1 MRILLPLT
9 LPTLLTRLLKGT
21 DVTSPRLAARPTP
34 APQRP
39 YVFPEVRKLE
49 LSGGKVVAAHLPG
62 QPLAWLGVMLG
73 GGALAEPAPSTG
85 GVALDGLSRAT
96 VSLLDEGTENYT
108 ADQFGAAVES
118 LGGNW
123 GVDSGWQSTKVTIN
137 LPVTRATAGAELVA
151 EAIRRPAFRD
161 TDTRRFLSDLTS
173 AKREQFARPGL
184 RAQQALRKAVYG
196 EQARYGRLPGG
207 TPESTAALDGAAV
220 RAFHEQWL
228 RGPGVLLVAGD
239 LDVIDLEAL
248 AAVVFAGARADA
260 PSTPD
265 GDAPLPDQTRLTIAD
280 RPGAVQSTL
289 RIGHPVLTRT
299 ELAASGVDIVALRV
313 ASTILGGSFSSRL
326 NHELREVKGY
336 TYGAHSSF
344 DLGRPQGFYS
354 MTTEVQTDST
364 VPAVADTL
372 RIIRE
377 FFDGG
382 ATEAELELTRAYL
395 AGATPI
401 GLQSPGA
408 VGERL
413 IEMTRHGLPGDFVT
427 TEHARLLEVTLDEVN
442 TNLREVLRPA
452 DLVVAVEGDESVFGT
467 ELAKA
472 VREA

>member
-1 MRILLPLT
+1 M
-9 LPTLLTRLLKGT
+9 
-21 DVTSPRLAARPTP
+21 TSPRLASRP
-34 APQRP
+34 APAAQRP

-49 LSGGKVVAAHLPG
+49 LSGGRVVAAHLPG

-73 GGALAEPAPSTG
+73 GGALAEPVPAADA
-85 GVALDGLSRAT
+85 VALDGLSRAT
-96 VSLLDEGTENYT
+96 ASLLDEGTENYT
-108 ADQFGAAVES
+108 ADEFGAAVES
-118 LGGNW
+118 LGGHW
-123 GVDSGWQSTKVTIN
+123 GVDSGWQSTKVTID
-137 LPVTRATAGAELVA
+137 LPVSRAQAGVGLLA
-151 EAIRRPAFRD
+151 EAVRRPAFREV
-161 TDTRRFLSDLTS
+161 DTRRFLGDLAS
-173 AKREQFARPGL
+173 AKREQFARPGV
-184 RAQQALRKAVYG
+184 RAQQALRNALYG
-196 EQARYGRLPGG
+196 DRSRYGRLAGG

-239 LDVIDLEAL
+239 LDVLDLEAL
-248 AAVVFAGARADA
+248 AAVVFADAAAEAPRTPGADA
-260 PSTPD
+260 
-265 GDAPLPDQTRLTIAD
+265 ALPDSKRLTIAD

-289 RIGHPVLTRT
+289 RIGHPVPTRT
-299 ELAASGVDIVALRV
+299 DLMAAGVDVVALRL

-344 DLGRPQGFYS
+344 DLGRPQGLYAVS
-354 MTTEVQTDST
+354 TEVQTDST
-364 VPAVADTL
+364 APAVADAL

-382 ATEAELELTRAYL
+382 ATAAELELTRAYL

-413 IEMTRHGLPGDFVT
+413 IEMTRHDLPGDFVT
-427 TEHARLLEVTLDEVN
+427 SEHARLLEVTLDEVN
-442 TNLREVLRPA
+442 ATLRSVLRPQ
-452 DLVVAVEGDESVFGT
+452 DLVVAVEGDESVFGA

>member
-1 MRILLPLT
+1 
-9 LPTLLTRLLKGT
+9 
-21 DVTSPRLAARPTP
+21 
-34 APQRP
+34 
-39 YVFPEVRKLE
+39 VRKLE
-49 LSGGKVVAAHLPG
+49 LSGGRVVAAHLPG

-73 GGALAEPAPSTG
+73 GGALAEPVPAPDA
-85 GVALDGLSRAT
+85 VALDGLSRAT
-96 VSLLDEGTENYT
+96 ASLLDEGTENYT
-108 ADQFGAAVES
+108 ADEFGAAVES
-118 LGGNW
+118 LGGHW
-123 GVDSGWQSTKVTIN
+123 GVDSGWQSTKVTID
-137 LPVTRATAGAELVA
+137 LPVSRAQAGVGLLA
-151 EAIRRPAFRD
+151 EAVRRPAFREV
-161 TDTRRFLSDLTS
+161 DTRRFLSDLAS
-173 AKREQFARPGL
+173 AKREQFARPGV
-184 RAQQALRKAVYG
+184 RAQQALRNALYG
-196 EQARYGRLPGG
+196 DQARYGRLAGG

-239 LDVIDLEAL
+239 LDVLDLEAL
-248 AAVVFAGARADA
+248 AAVVFADA
-260 PSTPD
+260 AAQAPRTPD
-265 GDAPLPDQTRLTIAD
+265 AEAALPDPRRLAIAD

-289 RIGHPVLTRT
+289 RIGHPVPTRT
-299 ELAASGVDIVALRV
+299 DLMAAGVDVVALRL

-344 DLGRPQGFYS
+344 DLGRPQGLYAVS
-354 MTTEVQTDST
+354 TEVQTDST
-364 VPAVADTL
+364 APAVADAL

-382 ATEAELELTRAYL
+382 ATAAELELTRAYL

-413 IEMTRHGLPGDFVT
+413 IEMTRHDLPGDFVT

-442 TNLREVLRPA
+442 ATLRTVLRPQ
-452 DLVVAVEGDESVFGT
+452 DLVVAVEGDESVFGA

>member
-1 MRILLPLT
+1 M
-9 LPTLLTRLLKGT
+9 
-21 DVTSPRLAARPTP
+21 TSPRLASRPAA

-39 YVFPEVRKLE
+39 YVFPEVRR
-49 LSGGKVVAAHLPG
+49 LSLAGGEVLAAHLPG
-62 QPLAWLGVMLG
+62 QPLAWLGVVLG
-73 GGALAEPAPSTG
+73 GGALAEPAPAG
-85 GVALDGLSRAT
+85 AGAALDGLSRAT
-96 VSLLDEGTENYT
+96 ASLLDEGTENYT
-108 ADQFGAAVES
+108 ADEFGAAVES
-118 LGGNW
+118 LGGHW

-137 LPVTRATAGAELVA
+137 VPVGRVGAGADLLT
-151 EAIRRPAFRD
+151 EAVRRPAFREV
-161 TDTRRFLSDLTS
+161 DTRRFLSDLAS
-173 AKREQFARPGL
+173 AKREQFARPGM
-184 RAQQALRKAVYG
+184 RAQQALRGAVYG

-228 RGPGVLLVAGD
+228 RGPGTLLVAAD
-239 LDVIDLEAL
+239 LDVVDLEAL
-248 AAVVFAGARADA
+248 AAVVFADA
-260 PSTPD
+260 SAAAPRTPD
-265 GDAPLPDQTRLTIAD
+265 GEAPLAEQQKLTIAD

-289 RIGHPVLTRT
+289 RIGHPLLTRT
-299 ELAASGVDIVALRV
+299 ELTAAGVDIVALRV

-354 MTTEVQTDST
+354 MSAEVQTNST

-377 FFDGG
+377 FFEGG
-382 ATEAELELTRAYL
+382 ATVDELELTRAYL

-413 IEMTRHGLPGDFVT
+413 IEMLRHGLPGDFVT
-427 TEHARLLEVTLDEVN
+427 TEHARLLEVTLDEVD
-442 TNLREVLRPA
+442 TALRSVLRPQ
-452 DLVVAVEGDESVFGT
+452 DLVVAVEGDESVFGS

>member
-1 MRILLPLT
+1 
-9 LPTLLTRLLKGT
+9 
-21 DVTSPRLAARPTP
+21 
-34 APQRP
+34 
-39 YVFPEVRKLE
+39 VFPEVRRLA
-49 LSGGKVVAAHLPG
+49 LSGGEVVAAHLPG

-73 GGALAEPAPSTG
+73 GGALAEPAPAAG
-85 GVALDGLSRAT
+85 GVALDGLARAT
-96 VSLLDEGTENYT
+96 ASLLDEGTERYT
-108 ADQFGAAVES
+108 ADEFGAAVES
-118 LGGNW
+118 LGGHW

-137 LPVTRATAGAELVA
+137 LPAGRAAAGADLLA
-151 EAIRRPAFRD
+151 EAVRRPAFRD
-161 TDTRRFLSDLTS
+161 TDTRRFLSDLNS

-184 RAQQALRKAVYG
+184 RAQQALRGALYG
-196 EQARYGRLPGG
+196 GQARYGRLAGG

-220 RAFHEQWL
+220 QAFHAQWL

-248 AAVVFAGARADA
+248 AAAVFADTASGA

-265 GDAPLPDQTRLTIAD
+265 GDAPLADPGKLAIAD

-289 RIGHPVLTRT
+289 RIGHPVGTRT
-299 ELAASGVDIVALRV
+299 ELTAAGVDIVALRV

-326 NHELREVKGY
+326 NQELREVKGY

-344 DLGRPQGFYS
+344 DLGRPQGLYS

-364 VPAVADTL
+364 APAVADSL
-372 RIIRE
+372 RIIRQYHAE
-377 FFDGG
+377 G
-382 ATEAELELTRAYL
+382 ATAAELELTRAYL

-413 IEMTRHGLPGDFVT
+413 IEMVRHGLPGDFVT

-442 TNLREVLRPA
+442 STLRGVLRPEE
-452 DLVVAVEGDESVFGT
+452 LVVAVEGDESVFGS
-467 ELAKA
+467 ELAKV
-472 VREA
+472 VREAV